1 MRKFVLIVSFQVLFF
16 SLGGGVSQ
24 GEEKKVEEKKVKD
37 VRNLTA
43 ITVEKGTLAFSP
55 KVILVKPGTTLTFAN
70 QDDREHFLMLSPATS
85 SETAMEEEPSLNA
98 PLPPGAKI
106 THKITHIGIYPY
118 FCGIHNQMW
127 GMVMVDNNVGSGK

>member
-1 MRKFVLIVSFQVLFF
+1 MRKLIFVISFQIVFF
-16 SLGGGVSQ
+16 SLAAGVSP
-24 GEEKKVEEKKVKD
+24 GEEKKVKD
-37 VRNLTA
+37 VRGLTA

-55 KVILVKPGTTLTFAN
+55 KIILVKPGTAITFAN
-70 QDDREHFLMLSPATS
+70 QDDREHFLMLSSATS
-85 SETAMEEEPSLNA
+85 SQTAMEEEPPLNE